1 MIWKSKC
8 KIADTNTATDIH
20 VSFKVSALEAA
31 STVDLV
37 FLPVSRRYLESRY
50 FVMML
55 ATRTMMVGIEYST
68 SPGVTISLMPI
79 TTICKPV
86 MMMIRA
92 IIIVTIRSILSRWL
106 THFLNFASFSLIMI
120 KNPETESMRLWIASE
135 AMAME
140 LDTMPTTKLKIDS
153 KKLTKIKV

>member
-8 KIADTNTATDIH
+8 KIADINTATDIH

-37 FLPVSRRYLESRY
+37 FLPVSRRYLESKY

-92 IIIVTIRSILSRWL
+92 IIIVTIRSILSR
-106 THFLNFASFSLIMI
+106 
-120 KNPETESMRLWIASE
+120 
-135 AMAME
+135 
-140 LDTMPTTKLKIDS
+140 
-153 KKLTKIKV
+153 